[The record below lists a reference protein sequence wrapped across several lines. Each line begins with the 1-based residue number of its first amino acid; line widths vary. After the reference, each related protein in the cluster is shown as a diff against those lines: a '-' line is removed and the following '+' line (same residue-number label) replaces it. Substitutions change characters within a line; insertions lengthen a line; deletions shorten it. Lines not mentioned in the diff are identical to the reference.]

1 MITLIC
7 LVLVFIAAYFL
18 FREYLVTLKS
28 KERKLKREYGNVDF
42 AILIPARDES
52 LVISN
57 LLDSIEKQTVAVDN
71 KNIYIIVESS
81 LDPTV
86 LIAKERGINIIYRK
100 DLTKRRKG
108 YAIDDAL
115 KEILKA
121 KKHYDAYF
129 IFDADNVLDRNFF
142 KEMIKSY
149 RKGYDIGIGYRNT
162 KNGNSSIYAAASSL
176 TFSMI
181 NTLSN
186 NYKLK
191 HNLTLTVSGTGF
203 YIKGDVIEKLGG
215 YPFYSLTEDYEFSL
229 YATLNDL
236 SSTYNM
242 NAKYFDEQ
250 PTLFKVTV
258 KQRTRWVKGYFTS
271 RLMYYDK
278 LKKKLALKDSN
289 YPSVYIALV
298 GVKPYILLVIS
309 VILYLLNLIFRII
322 SNSIVK
328 VNITFL
334 LLQFFLILFL
344 IYLVLVIFTLILLIK
359 EKDNLRLNFKMKV
372 KVLFYNPLFL
382 ASYVKCLY
390 LALKNK
396 DISWDRIEH
405 NSDIGLEELNSDK
418 VSK

>member
-28 KERKLKREYGNVDF
+28 KERRLKREYGNVDF

-129 IFDADNVLDRNFF
+129 IFDADNVLERNFF

-236 SSTYNM
+236 SSTYNI

-250 PTLFKVTV
+250 PTLFKVTI

-309 VILYLLNLIFRII
+309 VILYLLNLVFRII

-405 NSDIGLEELNSDK
+405 NSDISLEELNSDK

>member
-7 LVLVFIAAYFL
+7 LTLVFIAAYFL

-28 KERKLKREYGNVDF
+28 KERKLKKEYGNVDF

-57 LLDSIEKQTVAVDN
+57 LLDSIEKQSINVDS

-81 LDPTV
+81 DDPTV
-86 LIAKERGINIIYRK
+86 LIAKKRGINIVYRK

-108 YAIDDAL
+108 YALDDAI

-121 KKHYDAYF
+121 KRHYDAYF

-142 KEMIKSY
+142 KEMLKSY
-149 RKGYDIGIGYRNT
+149 TNGYDIGIGYRNT
-162 KNGNSSIYAAASSL
+162 KNGNSSIYSAASSL

-186 NYKLK
+186 NYKVK
-191 HNLTLTVSGTGF
+191 HNLTLTISGTGF
-203 YIKGDVIEKLGG
+203 YIKGEILEKLGG

-229 YATLNDL
+229 YATLNNL
-236 SSTYNM
+236 SSTYNK

-250 PTLFKVTV
+250 PTSFNVTI

-298 GVKPYILLVIS
+298 GVKPYVLLVIS
-309 VILYLLNLIFRII
+309 IILYLLNLIFRII

-328 VNITFL
+328 VNITSL
-334 LLQFFLILFL
+334 LLQFFVIIFL
-344 IYLVLVIFTLILLIK
+344 VYLVLVIFTLILLIK
-359 EKDNLRLNFKMKV
+359 EKDNLRLNTKMKI

-396 DISWDRIEH
+396 DVSWVKIEH
-405 NSDIGLEELNSDK
+405 KSDISLEELNSDK
-418 VSK
+418 NSK

>member
-7 LVLVFIAAYFL
+7 SVLVFIAAYFL

-57 LLDSIEKQTVAVDN
+57 LLDSIEKQTVAVDS

-115 KEILKA
+115 KEILKT

-191 HNLTLTVSGTGF
+191 HNLTLVRLGRSYNLTG
-203 YIKGDVIEKLGG
+203 G
-215 YPFYSLTEDYEFSL
+215 
-229 YATLNDL
+229 
-236 SSTYNM
+236 
-242 NAKYFDEQ
+242 
-250 PTLFKVTV
+250 
-258 KQRTRWVKGYFTS
+258 
-271 RLMYYDK
+271 
-278 LKKKLALKDSN
+278 
-289 YPSVYIALV
+289 
-298 GVKPYILLVIS
+298 
-309 VILYLLNLIFRII
+309 
-322 SNSIVK
+322 
-328 VNITFL
+328 
-334 LLQFFLILFL
+334 
-344 IYLVLVIFTLILLIK
+344 
-359 EKDNLRLNFKMKV
+359 
-372 KVLFYNPLFL
+372 NP
-382 ASYVKCLY
+382 V
-390 LALKNK
+390 
-396 DISWDRIEH
+396 
-405 NSDIGLEELNSDK
+405 
-418 VSK
+418 

>member
-7 LVLVFIAAYFL
+7 LALVFVAAYFL

-28 KERKLKREYGNVDF
+28 KEIKLKKEYGNVDF

-57 LLDSIEKQTVAVDN
+57 LLDSIEKQSVNVDS

-81 LDPTV
+81 DDPTV
-86 LIAKERGINIIYRK
+86 LNKKKRGINIVYRK

-108 YAIDDAL
+108 YALDDAI

-121 KKHYDAYF
+121 KRHYDAYF

-142 KEMIKSY
+142 KEMLKSY
-149 RKGYDIGIGYRNT
+149 KNGYDIGIGYRNT
-162 KNGNSSIYAAASSL
+162 KNGNSSIYSAASSL

-181 NTLSN
+181 NTFSN

-203 YIKGDVIEKLGG
+203 YIKGEILEKLGG

-229 YATLNDL
+229 YATLNNL
-236 SSTYNM
+236 SSTYNK

-250 PTLFKVTV
+250 PISFNVTI

-298 GVKPYILLVIS
+298 GVNPYILLVIS
-309 VILYLLNLIFRII
+309 IILYLLNLIFRII

-328 VNITFL
+328 VNITSL
-334 LLQFFLILFL
+334 LLQFFVIIFL

-359 EKDNLRLNFKMKV
+359 EKDNLRLNTKMKI

-382 ASYVKCLY
+382 ASYVRCLY

-396 DISWDRIEH
+396 DVSWVKIEH
-405 NSDIGLEELNSDK
+405 KSDISLEELNSDK
-418 VSK
+418 NSK

>member
-129 IFDADNVLDRNFF
+129 IFDADNVLDCNFF

>member
-28 KERKLKREYGNVDF
+28 KERRLKREYGNVDF

-57 LLDSIEKQTVAVDN
+57 LLDSIEKQTVVVDN

-309 VILYLLNLIFRII
+309 VILYLLNLVFRII

-328 VNITFL
+328 VNITSL

-405 NSDIGLEELNSDK
+405 NSDISLEELNSDK

>member
-28 KERKLKREYGNVDF
+28 KERRLKREYGNVDF

-57 LLDSIEKQTVAVDN
+57 LLDSIEKQTVAVDS

-236 SSTYNM
+236 SSTYNI

-250 PTLFKVTV
+250 PTLFKVTI

-309 VILYLLNLIFRII
+309 VILYLLNLVFRII

-405 NSDIGLEELNSDK
+405 NSDISLEELNSDK